1 MAPAGPRD
9 AATSAGAS
17 AARTSHTTH
26 PSRTA
31 AEAPGTVS
39 QRGRSTGA
47 GGAADILP
55 GNLGRWRRI
64 LESSGA
70 VRQVALGRAGA
81 VEFRR
86 RRGRIERCERRRG
99 MRREAEGAGCPAE
112 LSMRAVDRR
121 TTLKVLLA
129 LFASGFDRREGV
141 SLASVADTGSVP
153 NPAAAGTASNFRTVY
168 ADAKLRRRF
177 YLFLQNVFHLYPED
191 RFHQL
196 IGEVASRYDSDRE
209 SYEKL
214 AERLPEIKPLFSQVT
229 YALPAL
235 AKQKEEMARQTAELL
250 GPPRTIKGYVE
261 IGTPGRYV
269 NGLRRR
275 FRIEGAVFLQND
287 RAPGLSLE
295 DIVERGQVRRSGQYV
310 ALGNYD
316 ALDATGIPD
325 ASVDLITNFI
335 GFHHTPLD
343 RLDPF
348 VASIRRALRP
358 GGRLV
363 LREHDVDG
371 PEMNALVALAHDV
384 FNAGVRRPWASNHLQ
399 LRHFTAV
406 NQHARYP

>member
-9 AATSAGAS
+9 AATRAGAS
-17 AARTSHTTH
+17 AARTSHPTH
-26 PSRTA
+26 ASRTA

-47 GGAADILP
+47 GGATTISP
-55 GNLGRWRRI
+55 GISAG
-64 LESSGA
+64 GA
-70 VRQVALGRAGA
+70 GSLNRAEPPEVAQGRAGA
-81 VEFRR
+81 VVFAPCEGG
-86 RRGRIERCERRRG
+86 GRE
-99 MRREAEGAGCPAE
+99 E

-129 LFASGFDRREGV
+129 LFASRFDRRQGL
-141 SLASVADTGSVP
+141 SLASVADTGSIP
-153 NPAAAGTASNFRTVY
+153 NPAATSAASNFRTVY
-168 ADAKLRRRF
+168 SDPKLRRRF

-209 SYEKL
+209 IYEKL
-214 AERLPEIKPLFSQVT
+214 QERLPEIKPLFSQVT

-235 AKQKEEMARQTAELL
+235 AKQKEEMARQTADLL

-275 FRIEGAVFLQND
+275 FRIEGAVFLLND
-287 RAPGLSLE
+287 RAPGLALE

-310 ALGNYD
+310 PLGNYD
-316 ALDATGIPD
+316 ALDASGIPD

-335 GFHHTPLD
+335 GFHHAPLV
-343 RLDPF
+343 RPDPF
-348 VASIRRALRP
+348 VASIPPAPRP
-358 GGRLV
+358 GGRLA
-363 LREHDVDG
+363 LRDPDVDG
-371 PEMNALVALAHDV
+371 PQLTPPVP
-384 FNAGVRRPWASNHLQ
+384 AG
-399 LRHFTAV
+399 
-406 NQHARYP
+406 